1 MLFLFENFR
10 NVGLQHYGLD
20 PARNYTSP
28 GLSWQAT
35 LKTTDVQLNLLT
47 DLYIY
52 VYFIKCNVSLI
63 CISGY
68 PQDLRKDHLIAL
80 ECLQI
85 EENILNEYQW
95 HLLQEE
101 GFNKSPP
108 KLVPNLRNK
117 TNYIIHYRNLKL
129 YLELG
134 LRLTIVYR
142 VLLFDQLPWLKN
154 YINFN
159 IRQRIAAKNH
169 ERDFFK
175 LMKNAVFSKSFIYL
189 FVLLWSYILIHSL

>member
-10 NVGLQHYGLD
+10 NVCLQHYGFD

-80 ECLQI
+80 ECPQI

-108 KLVPNLRNK
+108 KLCPEFTQQN
-117 TNYIIHYRNLKL
+117 
-129 YLELG
+129 EL
-134 LRLTIVYR
+134 
-142 VLLFDQLPWLKN
+142 
-154 YINFN
+154 
-159 IRQRIAAKNH
+159 H
-169 ERDFFK
+169 
-175 LMKNAVFSKSFIYL
+175 
-189 FVLLWSYILIHSL
+189 HSLPKFKVVLGTGIASHHRLSCFAVRSIAMVEKLHQLQHSSTYSCKKSWKRFL